1 MGYHLVD
8 RVRSAFGVL
17 ADAGIPRRNDI
28 DQEEARALFHLLDV
42 EETGEIDA
50 ELIVASCMRLHGH
63 AKAIELAAF
72 MHEYR
77 RSQKAWMARA
87 DHIEK
92 TLGRICK
99 AVNAQPH
106 HQRAAGSP

>member
-1 MGYHLVD
+1 MG
-8 RVRSAFGVL
+8 
-17 ADAGIPRRNDI
+17 
-28 DQEEARALFHLLDV
+28 ARALFHLLDV

-77 RSQKAWMARA
+77 RSQKAWMAHA

-106 HQRAAGSP
+106 HQRAAASPTAHQRRGLVGHPHSDEPGGHGETHTHSHH